1 MRPPARCPALP
12 PWPPALCPA
21 LKPWPYVLPPSV
33 LPFLPPLPCPVDV
46 ATRPPAPALSD
57 AAVLRSAGR
66 IDISILT
73 TGLSAAGRK
82 RRQEVAAALK
92 KIIKERGSAPTVAYT
107 KLYQEI
113 REQSDIVS
121 TAVWIVLNR
130 PTADCE
136 TGDS

>member
-1 MRPPARCPALP
+1 MAIRPPTVCPALP
-12 PWPPALCPA
+12 PWSP
-21 LKPWPYVLPPSV
+21 V
-33 LPFLPPLPCPVDV
+33 LPPLPCPFAV
-46 ATRPPAPALSD
+46 ATCPLPTLSASPPALSD

-121 TAVWIVLNR
+121 TAVWIVL
-130 PTADCE
+130 T
-136 TGDS
+136 